1 MLPPMMWTRLVACC
15 LIASVSPVLTT
26 LLTFAGVAWL
36 TTVVPG
42 PDTAVV
48 ARNAVMR
55 GRRSAI
61 AAAAGCSTGQLAWG
75 AASMA
80 GIAAVLAT
88 SVLAF
93 TIVKWIGVAYLVYL
107 GIRSLRSAASR
118 SEAAAAPTRQGRG
131 GYREGLLVN
140 ALNPKTALFMSALLP
155 QFVTPDSP
163 WWLPVA
169 LVAITATI
177 SFAWMSGYALAFA
190 TFGAVLRRP
199 RVRRTIDGLMGTVL
213 LAFGARLAASTQP

>member
-1 MLPPMMWTRLVACC
+1 MWTVFPGRGTV
-15 LIASVSPVLTT
+15 VRFPRMLTT

-36 TTVVPG
+36 ATLVPG

-48 ARNAVMR
+48 VKNAVVKGKR
-55 GRRSAI
+55 AAV

-80 GIAAVLAT
+80 GVAAVLAT
-88 SVLAF
+88 SVVAF
-93 TIVKWIGVAYLVYL
+93 SVVKWVGVAYLVYL
-107 GIRSLRSAASR
+107 GIRSLRSAA
-118 SEAAAAPTRQGRG
+118 ATQDAPRPGGRAG

-163 WWLPVA
+163 WWLPGV
-169 LVAITATI
+169 LVLITASV
-177 SFAWMSGYALAFA
+177 SFSWMSGYALLFA
-190 TFGAVLRRP
+190 TFGDVLRRP
-199 RVRRTIDGLMGTVL
+199 RVRRLIDGLMGTVL
-213 LAFGARLAASTQP
+213 IGFGARLAASQHP

>member
-1 MLPPMMWTRLVACC
+1 M
-15 LIASVSPVLTT
+15 LTT

-36 TTVVPG
+36 ATLVPG

-48 ARNAVMR
+48 VKNAVVR
-55 GRRSAI
+55 GRRAAV

-80 GIAAVLAT
+80 GVAAVLAT
-88 SVLAF
+88 SVVAF
-93 TIVKWIGVAYLVYL
+93 SVVKWVGVAYLVYL
-107 GIRSLRSAASR
+107 GIRSLHSAATTQDGPPPR
-118 SEAAAAPTRQGRG
+118 GKAG

-163 WWLPVA
+163 WWLPGVLVVITA
-169 LVAITATI
+169 LV
-177 SFAWMSGYALAFA
+177 SFSWMSAYALLFA
-190 TFGAVLRRP
+190 TFGDVLRRP
-199 RVRRTIDGLMGTVL
+199 RVRRIVDGLMGTVL
-213 LAFGARLAASTQP
+213 IGFGARLAASQQP